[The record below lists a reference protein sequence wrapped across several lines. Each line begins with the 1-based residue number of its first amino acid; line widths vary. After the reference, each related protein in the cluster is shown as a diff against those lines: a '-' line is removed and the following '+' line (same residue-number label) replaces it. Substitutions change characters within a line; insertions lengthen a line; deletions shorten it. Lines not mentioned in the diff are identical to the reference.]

1 MIELAPDKKEYK
13 LEELYANTNLGTVLM
28 DNRHYKEAA
37 AIYQSSLNVA
47 EALAAAEPRNASYR
61 RQVSDTLAWLA
72 DAHENSGALDQALG
86 ERERQLG
93 LLREIERSDP
103 RDAQVQRDAMT
114 AHRSIGR
121 LLADGG
127 DVAGGLR
134 EFQAGLAIADA
145 LFRIEPENTEWLQAN
160 ASVRFDLAE
169 LQLASGQREAAAATT
184 RSGCEIIDR
193 LAQRNANVA
202 DWKADH
208 RAWCLNLRARLA
220 LSSGNAS
227 QALAI
232 ARQSLAAARSSP
244 KPFVRAIQSSRALA
258 IGGSAEAALG
268 NRNEAVRWWSAALSA
283 IPSSIELRP
292 REQSEVAAIHT
303 RLGNRGEAQQLN
315 SALASM
321 GYRYPGRFV

>member
-1 MIELAPDKKEYK
+1 
-13 LEELYANTNLGTVLM
+13 M

-208 RAWCLNLRARLA
+208 RSWCLNLRARLA

-268 NRNEAVRWWSAALSA
+268 NRSEAVRWWSAALSA

-292 REQSEVAAIHT
+292 GEQSEVAAIHT